1 MREFPETCNET
12 GEFRIGELAEKAG
25 VTIRTVRYY
34 EELGLLKSRDRKAA
48 GHRRYGKRDLVALKR
63 IKELKD
69 YGLSLGD
76 IIEIAKL
83 ARTDPTGN
91 SSRLKLIARY
101 REKLEE
107 AEERK
112 RKIESYIDEL
122 EWHIEQL
129 ENVENFQSC
138 PGEECERCK
147 FKGICSFAEGGLT

>member
-1 MREFPETCNET
+1 MGKVRETCTDT
-12 GEFRIGELAEKAG
+12 GEFRIGELAEQAG

-34 EELGLLKSRDRKAA
+34 EELGLLKSKARKTS

-76 IIEIAKL
+76 IIEITKL

-91 SSRLKLIARY
+91 RSRLKLVTRY
-101 REKLEE
+101 REKLGE
-107 AEERK
+107 AIERK
-112 RKIESYIDEL
+112 KKIESYIHDL

-138 PGEECERCK
+138 PGQECERCK
-147 FKGICSFAEGGLT
+147 FKGICSFAENGPA